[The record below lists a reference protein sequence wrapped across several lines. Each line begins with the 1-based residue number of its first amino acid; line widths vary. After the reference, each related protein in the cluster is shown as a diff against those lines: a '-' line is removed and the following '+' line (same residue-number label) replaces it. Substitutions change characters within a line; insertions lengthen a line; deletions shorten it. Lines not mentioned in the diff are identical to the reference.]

1 MTCLAAVVVFC
12 TVYALILPAITFEKE
27 DCTLPEHTHTEDC
40 YALVAAADNETEDVT
55 VPETENEAETETETG
70 TETETTVVIV
80 PETDTESVT
89 EPETDTEAVTEPA
102 EETETVTETE
112 AEASAEAETET
123 VTETEVETSAEAET
137 ETVAETSAETETE
150 TDTDAESETLITVD
164 TYAGPEIDTLPA
176 VDPETIYV
184 PEETSAPEEIT
195 VPEETTASDDETT
208 EPAGT
213 ERVLICGLEEHTH
226 NESCGKPYTDKLFA
240 LLPDPAEVM
249 EKLSAYRE
257 AGDSEGLDGYIS
269 GLRALIDSIRACA
282 TDEEQNAALEATEM
296 LLDADGGTINADD
309 AAITVE
315 SITAEPVTITR
326 MEEVPDDGTER
337 PVSGGDI
344 LTYTFRLA
352 TGTTDGESR
361 TGKLGVR
368 FELTGG
374 EFDITDTLI
383 KEPVISDEDGKSVLE
398 GFVTTGAPGECNVSV
413 DVVAGEPGMVRLQL
427 CAGDVVCDGD
437 MVIVGD
443 GENALDEDP
452 DSIAEAA
459 HGDNWKIL
467 RDSGWF
473 EEYSDYAYVQDDT
486 DYYAAE
492 MMVNPVFEVAT
503 LEKKPSDVQV
513 DERGGE
519 NSNDNVSVSKII
531 AGTELENV
539 FDITLRVTTSSEIQE
554 LITEPDMA
562 VVIVMD
568 ISNTMKEN
576 FGGSTRYEAA
586 MDAAESFLDKFASS
600 NKTGVSKVGY
610 VAFNT
615 DAHLIFGLQK
625 CTNKNEADNLKGKM
639 RSETGRI
646 INADGYSAS
655 HSRFTN
661 IEAGLKMASDMLGDV
676 NNEHKY
682 IIFLSDGFPT
692 TYISSG
698 YNGYDPYD
706 TTGARFYDK
715 VLNKPCTYGT
725 SYSDE
730 AAIRAR
736 NEANRI
742 KNSGIKIFSIGVDVG
757 GQTIQHYITQSE
769 KANGFSVVDRTGKTY
784 EIGSATSSDAYKN
797 WLGNSIGSGEGYYH
811 DSTNTDGLKKAYDEI
826 FKTIKEQVENGSKAD
841 WVAEDPMPT
850 INGSAAHVEFI
861 GFYDKIPTLKN
872 DKLEGAYEPD
882 GENTASFDTARK
894 AISWD
899 LKKSGYQTET
909 NGGKTKYTYAL
920 VYRVRLIN
928 ENGNFGEET
937 VYPTNDRT
945 TLRYRTIE
953 NNKVSEPKEIEF
965 PIPSVHGFLGELE
978 FKKIS
983 MNGTPIPGAVFTLSH
998 DAGNCDKCRGDG
1010 NPVDVPN
1017 MTAEPSDENGA
1028 VSFKSIPSG
1037 HKYIL
1042 EETTVPPGYSKT
1054 GDKYTVE
1061 VAYNVVTLKEN
1072 GVTVDDLTHF
1082 TIINTPHTVLPST
1095 GSTGKIPYTISGVM
1109 LITAS
1114 ILLVYKTRRRDD

>member
-27 DCTLPEHTHTEDC
+27 DCALPEHTHTEDC

-55 VPETENEAETETETG
+55 VPETENEAGTE

-123 VTETEVETSAEAET
+123 V
-137 ETVAETSAETETE
+137 AETSAETETE
-150 TDTDAESETLITVD
+150 TETDAESETLITVD

-257 AGDSEGLDGYIS
+257 AGDGEGLDGYIS

-398 GFVTTGAPGECNVSV
+398 GFVTTGAPGECNASV

-427 CAGDVVCDGD
+427 CAGDVVCAGD

-452 DSIAEAA
+452 DSIAESA

-473 EEYSDYAYVQDDT
+473 EEYRDYAYVQDDT

-492 MMVNPVFEVAT
+492 MMVNPVYEAVT
-503 LEKKPSDVQV
+503 PETKPSDVQIN
-513 DERGGE
+513 ERGGGKTQ
-519 NSNDNVSVSKII
+519 DNVSVSKTI

-539 FDITLRVTTSSEIQE
+539 FDITLKVTTSSEIQE

-625 CTNKNEADNLKGKM
+625 CTKKNEADNLKGKM

-706 TTGARFYDK
+706 KAGARFYDK

-841 WVAEDPMPT
+841 WVAEDSMPT

-965 PIPSVHGFLGELE
+965 PIPSVHGFLGGGPRCCIPERGAAASVRQRVQRSDGGVHVCPDDAGSQSPVLCELCGGAGRE
-978 FKKIS
+978 HFHD
-983 MNGTPIPGAVFTLSH
+983 MDGTDAEAREVQGFVEPAVPAADHEHVFVLVGGAVADRAVVDLFERRFH
-998 DAGNCDKCRGDG
+998 RQRDG
-1010 NPVDVPN
+1010 
-1017 MTAEPSDENGA
+1017 
-1028 VSFKSIPSG
+1028 
-1037 HKYIL
+1037 L
-1042 EETTVPPGYSKT
+1042 PPG
-1054 GDKYTVE
+1054 GDDHHVGGE
-1061 VAYNVVTLKEN
+1061 AVA
-1072 GVTVDDLTHF
+1072 F
-1082 TIINTPHTVLPST
+1082 
-1095 GSTGKIPYTISGVM
+1095 
-1109 LITAS
+1109 
-1114 ILLVYKTRRRDD
+1114 